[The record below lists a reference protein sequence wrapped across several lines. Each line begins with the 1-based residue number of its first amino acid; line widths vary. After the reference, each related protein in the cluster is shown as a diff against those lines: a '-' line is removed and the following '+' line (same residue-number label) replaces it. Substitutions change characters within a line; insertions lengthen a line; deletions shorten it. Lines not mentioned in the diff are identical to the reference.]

1 MSSIADAYKQ
11 IREEQELDFDSNL
24 ENLTE
29 GRLLR
34 GASAL
39 VFATRSKTS
48 GDKVVKHANDGKSI
62 LKTLKQD
69 MTTDERVELLQNAMM
84 KMFDAVIENRKQIG
98 NLVGIATASAL
109 ISERSTKQ
117 LTKLIRTSLRGK

>member
-48 GDKVVKHANDGKSI
+48 GDKVVKHANSHCENNSGPP
-62 LKTLKQD
+62 
-69 MTTDERVELLQNAMM
+69 QNLH
-84 KMFDAVIENRKQIG
+84 ENRR
-98 NLVGIATASAL
+98 L
-109 ISERSTKQ
+109 
-117 LTKLIRTSLRGK
+117 

>member
-117 LTKLIRTSLRGK
+117 LTKLIKTSLRGK

>member
-1 MSSIADAYKQ
+1 MNSIADAYKQ

-24 ENLTE
+24 ECLSE

-117 LTKLIRTSLRGK
+117 LTKLIKTSLRGK

>member
-1 MSSIADAYKQ
+1 MNSIADAYKQ

-24 ENLTE
+24 ESLSE

-117 LTKLIRTSLRGK
+117 LTKLIKTSLRGK

>member
-1 MSSIADAYKQ
+1 MNSIADAYRQ
-11 IREEQELDFDSNL
+11 IREEQELDFDSRL
-24 ENLTE
+24 ESLDE

-98 NLVGIATASAL
+98 NLAGIATASAL

-117 LTKLIRTSLRGK
+117 LTKLIKTSLRGK